1 MTRTQLTRAAIM
13 LFAVATAP
21 VGAATDLSLPR
32 IEALS
37 IEGGGKVVVRH
48 GPQQRVRILRGNAQV
63 SSFQVKQR
71 RSLEIMTCRGGCPAD
86 YELEVEVTLPEVS
99 ALAVERGGAMTVTGF
114 PAQEDLAVAVSR
126 GGKVT
131 LSGFAGQRDL
141 ALAVSG
147 GGIID
152 ADAVQT
158 RQVAAAV
165 DGGGI
170 IRTWPSAS
178 LAASIDGGGNIT
190 YRGAPSIT
198 TSVRGG
204 GRVTRAD

>member
-1 MTRTQLTRAAIM
+1 MTRTQLTRAALL
-13 LFAVATAP
+13 LFAVAAAP
-21 VGAATDLSLPR
+21 AGAATDLSLPR

-37 IEGGGKVVVRH
+37 IEGGGNVVVRH

-63 SSFQVKQR
+63 SSFRVKQR
-71 RSLEIMTCRGGCPAD
+71 HSLEIITCRDDCPAG
-86 YELEVEVTLPEVS
+86 YELDVEVTLPEVS

-114 PAQEDLAVAVSR
+114 PAQDDLAVAVSR
-126 GGKVT
+126 GGKIT
-131 LSGFAGQRDL
+131 LSGFSGQRDL

-147 GGIID
+147 GGVID
-152 ADAVQT
+152 ADAVPA

-178 LAASIDGGGNIT
+178 LAASIDGGGNIA
-190 YRGAPSIT
+190 YRGDPSIA

-204 GRVTRAD
+204 GRVTRTD